1 MKGITINKT
10 IYKKI
15 AASVAVVFS
24 ILSIKE
30 GSQVL
35 LGITLPD
42 YVVLTPLLI
51 YNVAMGGIGVLV
63 GIALWLNHRWALL
76 LTTIVAAAHIIVL
89 FVVGVLY
96 FSGGAAAMHSIQ
108 AMSIRVVVWLV
119 IALLVWKSNQS
130 VGNQN
135 NVNK

>member
-15 AASVAVVFS
+15 AASVAIVLS
-24 ILSIKE
+24 ILSITE

-35 LGITLPD
+35 LGITQME
-42 YVVLTPLLI
+42 YIVLKPLLI
-51 YNVAMGGIGVLV
+51 YNVAMGGVGVLV

-76 LTTIVAAAHIIVL
+76 LTTIVAAAHITVL
-89 FVVGVLY
+89 LVVGVLY
-96 FSGGAAAMHSIQ
+96 FSGGAAAMHSVQ

-135 NVNK
+135 NFNK